1 MLDNVDTYTRPT
13 DERDLR
19 DLAMLAKGRLPLTR
33 CNGGRWTDRSN
44 ICAHCGIDME
54 DNPGVCGQPLGEDGM
69 TPFDA
74 TVAMRIMRESEADYE

>member
-1 MLDNVDTYTRPT
+1 MSKNYIDPVP
-13 DERDLR
+13 ERDLR
-19 DLAMLAKGRLPLTR
+19 DLAALAQGRLPLAR

-54 DNPGVCGQPLGEDGM
+54 DNPGVCGQPLGDDGL

-74 TVAMRIMRESEADYE
+74 SVAMRIMRESEEQF

>member
-1 MLDNVDTYTRPT
+1 MDTNYISPT
-13 DERDLR
+13 EDRDLM

-33 CNGGRWTDRSN
+33 CNGGRWTDKSN

-54 DNPGVCGQPLGEDGM
+54 DNPNLCGQPLAEDGY

-74 TVAMRIMRESEADYE
+74 TVAMRLMRESEEQF